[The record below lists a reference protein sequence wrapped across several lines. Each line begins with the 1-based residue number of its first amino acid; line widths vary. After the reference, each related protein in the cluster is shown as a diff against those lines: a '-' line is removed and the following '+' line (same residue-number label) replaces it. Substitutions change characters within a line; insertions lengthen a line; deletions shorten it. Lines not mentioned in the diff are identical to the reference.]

1 LRAKLQQQVL
11 EKMTKIT
18 HSAAAAAAAAADI
31 VIQSIH

>member
-18 HSAAAAAAAAADI
+18 HSAAAAAAAADI